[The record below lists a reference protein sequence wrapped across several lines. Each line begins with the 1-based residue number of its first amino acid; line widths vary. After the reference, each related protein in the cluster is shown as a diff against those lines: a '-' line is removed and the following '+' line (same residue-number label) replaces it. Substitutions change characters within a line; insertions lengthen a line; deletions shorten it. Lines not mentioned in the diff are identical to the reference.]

1 MKTQTFLALAIAMAP
16 LCTQAQG
23 TPVANPY
30 DQTRT
35 TAFTYRS
42 DGLLETERIE
52 PDNAQLC
59 VVTTHSYDDA
69 GNKQGVTTA
78 NCAGATGRAIF
89 DSRSS
94 TTTYAAQTLTVAGV
108 TLTTPAGT
116 FATSAAN
123 ALGHGEQRIHDPRFG
138 TAVSITGPNN
148 LTTRWTLDDFGRP
161 VRELRA
167 DGTSTV
173 TFYCTLQGRGLDSY
187 LSANS
192 AACATLAFANGEVPA
207 DAVTLVHSE
216 THGSTDARNG
226 PFSRVYTDRA
236 GRKLRSV
243 SEAFDGAN
251 QPGGAARLVVQ
262 DVDYN
267 AFGTQVLSTQPY
279 FLDSG
284 SSTAAGT
291 AGYGMSATEVD
302 VLGRVT
308 ASFTVDV
315 QGTGNQ
321 GGSTTHA
328 FAGRG
333 TWQSARTVI
342 EYAGLTTTTTNDK
355 GESRKEEKDIEGKP
369 LRVTDALGAQ
379 SAYQHD
385 AFGNLIATKDALQNT
400 VLVQFDARGRK
411 VALSDPDTGLWTYD
425 YDALGQLVWQ
435 QSPNQRATTQADAR
449 QTTMVYDKLGRMTK
463 RVEPDLESTWVF
475 DTYGTGGATCVSGL
489 GKLCESSTTTGIHK
503 QYFYDGLGR
512 PTGTRTDTPA
522 GPSFASAVAYDATN
536 GRLSKQTYPT
546 GLTVSY
552 AYTAKGYVEALNL
565 DTAATVNPL
574 PGTVGGTPAAG
585 KTLPVGSTLW
595 RALAYNAWGKAEQQ
609 RYGNDVVNRAI
620 FDGQTGRLAALS
632 AGPGTA
638 SDVVDQAYTW
648 DSAGRLIQRNDARG
662 DGNTGAVTE
671 GFGYDGLGRLQ
682 NYTVAAPAIPGLA
695 RTVSLQYNALG
706 LLLYKSDVGVYS
718 YAAQGAGAVRPH
730 ALQSVTGGEATSY
743 GYDANGN
750 LISASAG
757 KYRGIAYT
765 SFNLPDS
772 QTGIQ
777 GPGGTTGYK
786 WVYDENHA
794 RMQEVRTIVG
804 GTAAGSRTTWNLHPD
819 NAGGLGFESELDE
832 PTSASTANPAG
843 RSHRH
848 YLSVGGVS
856 IGVLVSTGA
865 LPVLG
870 SAQAAPPLPSIVL
883 VKVEY
888 WHKDQL
894 GSLVATTDHNAAVTG
909 RYAYDAFGKRRY
921 TNGSYD
927 SLGNLVVD
935 WSSATSGGTDRGFT
949 GHEHLDDVGI
959 VHMNGRLFDPTLGR
973 FMQGDPFIQDP
984 YNLQNYDRYGY
995 CYNNPLS
1002 CTDPSGQRF
1011 FLTSIWKGLWHNQ
1024 TIRLVA
1030 SIAVAYYLGPAGGA
1044 LNGITTNVV
1053 AQSAIAGFASGAIAS
1068 GTLKGAIQGSFTA
1081 AMFAGAG
1088 NVIGGGNFFTAGT
1101 GQAWGSASGIAL
1113 HGVVGCVTSV
1123 AGGGKCGPGALSAA
1137 FTKAVSPAIA
1147 GATKDDALLGTFAAA
1162 VTGGTASVIGG
1173 GKFANGAQSG
1183 AYSYL
1188 FNHITHLDDG
1198 NNAHKTIQTWAK
1210 RQGLSAEVTLYG
1222 TDGLPIGRADIVD
1235 RASDVLWEVKPGNL
1249 RGVVAGNLQLDRYT
1263 DGTGYSRG
1271 GDMASFN
1278 AGSSMELSGV
1288 YGDRNSYVYTN
1299 LGGGLVTYQIIKP
1312 PATWQIIL
1320 EQLGQALR
1328 NAPPLFPPIGPRPPA
1343 LRPAD

>member
-16 LCTQAQG
+16 LCSQAQG

-52 PDNAQLC
+52 PDTAQLC

-69 GNKQGVTTA
+69 GNKQGVSTA
-78 NCAGATGRAIF
+78 NCPSATGRATF
-89 DSRSS
+89 DPRGS
-94 TTTYAAQTLTVAGV
+94 TTTYAAQTVSVAGV

-123 ALGHGEQRIHDPRFG
+123 ALGHPEQRVYDPRFG
-138 TAVSITGPNN
+138 TVVNLTGPNN

-173 TFYCTLQGRGLDSY
+173 THYCTLPGKGLDAF

-192 AACATLAFANGEVPA
+192 AACATLGFATGEVPA

-216 THGSTDARNG
+216 THNTSDTKNG

-236 GRKLRSV
+236 GRKLRSA
-243 SEAFDGAN
+243 SEAFDGAS

-267 AFGTQVLSTQPY
+267 AIGTQVLSTQPY
-279 FLDSG
+279 FLDTG

-291 AGYGMSATEVD
+291 AGYGMNATEVD

-321 GGSTTHA
+321 GGSTSHV

-333 TWQSARTVI
+333 TWQAARTVI
-342 EYAGLTTTTTNDK
+342 EYAGLSTTTTNDK

-385 AFGNLIATKDALQNT
+385 AFGNLIVTKDALENS
-400 VLVQFDARGRK
+400 VVVQFDARGRK

-435 QSPNQRATTQADAR
+435 QSPNQRAATQLDAR
-449 QTTMVYDKLGRMTK
+449 QTTMVYDKLGRMT
-463 RVEPDLESTWVF
+463 RRLEPDLDSTWTF
-475 DTYGTGGATCVSGL
+475 DSYATAGATCVSGL
-489 GKLCESSTTTGIHK
+489 GKLCESSTSSGVRK
-503 QYFYDGLGR
+503 RYSYDGLGR
-512 PTGTRTDTPA
+512 PTGTRTDMLT
-522 GPSFASAVAYDATN
+522 GPSFVSAVTYDATD
-536 GRLSKQTYPT
+536 GRLSTQTYPT
-546 GLTVSY
+546 GLAVSY
-552 AYTAKGYVEALNL
+552 GYTAKGYLEALNL
-565 DTAATVNPL
+565 ATAATVQPL
-574 PGTVGGTPAAG
+574 SATVGGTPVLG
-585 KTLPVGSTLW
+585 KSLPAGSTLW

-609 RYGNDVVNRAI
+609 RYGNDVVGRAS
-620 FDGQTGRLAALS
+620 FDAQTGRLAALS
-632 AGPGTA
+632 AGVGSA

-648 DSAGRLIQRNDARG
+648 DSVGRLNQRNDARG

-671 GFGYDGLGRLQ
+671 GFGYDRLGRLQ

-706 LLLYKSDVGVYS
+706 LLLYKSDVGVYT
-718 YAAQGAGAVRPH
+718 YVPRGAGAVRPH
-730 ALQSVTGGEATSY
+730 ALQSVTGGAATSY

-765 SFNLPDS
+765 SFNLPDGQS
-772 QTGIQ
+772 GIQ
-777 GPGGTTGYK
+777 GPGGTTGYT
-786 WVYDENHA
+786 WAYDENHA
-794 RMQEVRTIVG
+794 RTKEVRTIVG
-804 GTAAGSRTTWNLHPD
+804 GTAAGTRTTWNLHPD
-819 NAGGLGFESELDE
+819 NAGGLGFESELDA
-832 PTSASTANPAG
+832 PTSPSAANPAG

-856 IGVLVSTGA
+856 IGVLVSTGD
-865 LPVLG
+865 LPDPG
-870 SAQAAPPLPSIVL
+870 AAPVVPVVL

-894 GSLVATTDHNAAVTG
+894 GSLIATTDHNATVTA

-927 SLGNLVVD
+927 SQGNLVVD
-935 WSSATSGGTDRGFT
+935 WSSATSAGTDRGFT

-1011 FLTSIWKGLWHNQ
+1011 FLTSIWKGVWRNQ
-1024 TIRLVA
+1024 TFRLVA
-1030 SIAVAYYLGPAGGA
+1030 SVAVAVYLGPGGA
-1044 LNGITTNVV
+1044 GALVGGGTATAGLAN
-1053 AQSAIAGFASGAIAS
+1053 AAIAGFASGAISS
-1068 GTLKGAIQGSFTA
+1068 GTWEGALQGSATSMAFFGVGAAFGTA
-1081 AMFAGAG
+1081 GIGEAGGIDDYGKFAGA
-1088 NVIGGGNFFTAGT
+1088 VA
-1101 GQAWGSASGIAL
+1101 AHA
-1113 HGVVGCVTSV
+1113 VVGCVSSV

-1137 FTKAVSPAIA
+1137 FSKIA
-1147 GATKDDALLGTFAAA
+1147 TPYTGQIKDPYLGTLVSA
-1162 VTGGTASVIGG
+1162 VVGGTGSVLGG
-1173 GKFANGAQSG
+1173 GKFANGAKSG
-1183 AYSYL
+1183 AFSYI
-1188 FNHITHLDDG
+1188 FNHLAPKPNGKLEYSPNPSGANWEGEAYETFVEDPR
-1198 NNAHKTIQTWAK
+1198 KTIPLVLAFGPMLVPATEELGVLVFSADGGINGIVGVGSRFGGRLTLSEFTVADATGGAGLLAGAK
-1210 RQGLSAEVTLYG
+1210 QMLTYAQSKGIDSIRFTGEIVNPALVAKYGRDIFDVVVPATRQGLVQA
-1222 TDGLPIGRADIVD
+1222 
-1235 RASDVLWEVKPGNL
+1235 
-1249 RGVVAGNLQLDRYT
+1249 
-1263 DGTGYSRG
+1263 
-1271 GDMASFN
+1271 MN
-1278 AGSSMELSGV
+1278 AL
-1288 YGDRNSYVYTN
+1288 
-1299 LGGGLVTYQIIKP
+1299 KK
-1312 PATWQIIL
+1312 
-1320 EQLGQALR
+1320 LGQ
-1328 NAPPLFPPIGPRPPA
+1328 
-1343 LRPAD
+1343 